1 MASMKWKKALVP
13 LVVVVVLAL
22 VAVAVYL
29 AMNPVDTTLEFVVRD
44 AVSKAW
50 VYDASLRLEGR
61 LIRSHFQ
68 SDQGTEPQRFTH
80 LKPGK
85 ATLQISAPAY
95 QAVTRELTLKRG
107 ANRLPEPVELVGL
120 EIPDLASFIMFED
133 LAGSDVKVE
142 IRPVSKAGPAVLN
155 HPCLDLWIGARMT
168 VQLKNGLP
176 VQEETEAGSVRGEE
190 LFRGRIDW
198 KFDPY
203 PETVFRYS
211 AVIPGAKIKPSKAPY
226 RVVDYLVVLPH
237 PLAISKQE
245 LEAIMEK
252 AWSLKP
258 EEVEAYLRPYEE
270 QGKMRVEVFTSW
282 NVKGATE

>member
-1 MASMKWKKALVP
+1 MAGMKWKKALVP
-13 LVVVVVLAL
+13 LAIVIVLAI
-22 VAVAVYL
+22 VAVVVYL

-50 VYDASLRLEGR
+50 VYDASFRLEGR

-68 SDQGTEPQRFTH
+68 SDQGPEPQRFTR
-80 LKPGK
+80 LKPGR
-85 ATLQISAPAY
+85 ATLEISAPSY
-95 QAVTRELTLKRG
+95 QPVSRELTLKRG
-107 ANRLPEPVELVGL
+107 ANRLEEPIEVVGL
-120 EIPDLASFIMFED
+120 ELPELKGFIMFED
-133 LAGSDVKVE
+133 LAGSDVQVG
-142 IRPVSKAGPAVLN
+142 IRPVSNAGPAVLN
-155 HPCLDLWIGARMT
+155 HPCLDLWVGARLT

-176 VQEETEAGSVRGEE
+176 VQEETEVGSTRGEE
-190 LFRGRIDW
+190 LFRGRLEW

-211 AVIPGAKIKPSKAPY
+211 ALIPGAKIKPSKAPY
-226 RVVDYLVVLPH
+226 RVVDYLVVLPR
-237 PLAISKQE
+237 PAAASKQE

-258 EEVEAYLRPYEE
+258 EEVEAYLRPYQE
-270 QGKMRVEVFTSW
+270 QGKLRVEVFTSW

>member
-1 MASMKWKKALVP
+1 
-13 LVVVVVLAL
+13 
-22 VAVAVYL
+22 
-29 AMNPVDTTLEFVVRD
+29 VDTTLEFVVRD

-68 SDQGTEPQRFTH
+68 SDQGAEPQRFTH

-95 QAVTRELTLKRG
+95 QPVSHELTLKRG
-107 ANRLPEPVELVGL
+107 ANSLPEPIELVGL
-120 EIPDLASFIMFED
+120 EIPELKSFIMFED
-133 LAGSDVKVE
+133 LAGSDIKVE

-176 VQEETEAGSVRGEE
+176 VQEETEEGSTRGEE
-190 LFRGRIDW
+190 LFRGRIEW

-211 AVIPGAKIKPSKAPY
+211 ALIPAAAIRPSQAPY
-226 RVVDYLVVLPH
+226 RVVDYLVVLPQ
-237 PLAISKQE
+237 PLAIGKQE

-252 AWSLKP
+252 AWNLKP
-258 EEVEAYLRPYEE
+258 EEVEAYLRPYQE
-270 QGKMRVEVFTSW
+270 QGRLRVEVFTSW
-282 NVKGATE
+282 NVKGAAE

>member
-1 MASMKWKKALVP
+1 MAGMKWKKALVP
-13 LVVVVVLAL
+13 LIVVVVLA
-22 VAVAVYL
+22 AVAVVVYL
-29 AMNPVDTTLEFVVRD
+29 VMNPVDTTLEFVVRD

-50 VYDASLRLEGR
+50 VYDASFRLESR
-61 LIRSHFQ
+61 LIRSYFQ

-80 LKPGK
+80 LKPGR
-85 ATLQISAPAY
+85 ATLELSAPAY
-95 QAVTRELTLKRG
+95 QPVTRELTLKRG
-107 ANRLPEPVELVGL
+107 ANRLPEPIDLVGL
-120 EIPDLASFIMFED
+120 EIPELKSFIMFED
-133 LAGSDVKVE
+133 LVGSDVHVE

-168 VQLKNGLP
+168 VQMKNGLP
-176 VQEETEAGSVRGEE
+176 VQEETEEGSVRGEE
-190 LFRGRIDW
+190 LFRGRIAW

-211 AVIPGAKIKPSKAPY
+211 AVIPGAEIKPSKAPY

-258 EEVEAYLRPYEE
+258 EEVQAHLRPYEE
-270 QGKMRVEVFTSW
+270 QGKIRVEVFTSW